1 MSHIN
6 LFLHRVQVCIRR
18 NRTNVLS
25 ADLIVGRFETAVTN
39 QNCTSNF
46 LIEHHAHLGF
56 QPRNHVEIRNI
67 NYVITIHL
75 LFLIDRSR
83 RGRTFQ
89 QRENLFFLQ
98 IALNVTFRTSIVFG
112 NICKDRFNARK
123 RGVMNAIHDFLHPA
137 HVTFDK
143 LRRVVKR
150 LRFREQIV
158 NLIDAIFRR
167 MSEKT
172 IFQTAI
178 TLGIANNSIHSIVAK
193 DILLLIILVKYIMFH
208 FVSSF
213 FIFVRN
219 SSIFERLT
227 DHGIYDCFLFF
238 GKRVKHVS
246 NGFLT
251 FGFLVFVCHLSIL
264 LIIFCGFRRMN
275 DYIFVISGIKFVHG
289 IIVFIVTMCHNIVD
303 ICTRICSG
311 ENKTEFSNFPM

>member
-1 MSHIN
+1 
-6 LFLHRVQVCIRR
+6 
-18 NRTNVLS
+18 
-25 ADLIVGRFETAVTN
+25 
-39 QNCTSNF
+39 
-46 LIEHHAHLGF
+46 
-56 QPRNHVEIRNI
+56 
-67 NYVITIHL
+67 
-75 LFLIDRSR
+75 
-83 RGRTFQ
+83 
-89 QRENLFFLQ
+89 
-98 IALNVTFRTSIVFG
+98 
-112 NICKDRFNARK
+112 
-123 RGVMNAIHDFLHPA
+123 MNAIHDFLHPA
-137 HVTFDK
+137 HVAFDK

-172 IFQTAI
+172 IFQAAI

-208 FVSSF
+208 FVFSF

-251 FGFLVFVCHLSIL
+251 FGFLVFIRHLSIL

-275 DYIFVISGIKFVHG
+275 DYIFIVSSIKLRYG
-289 IIVFIVTMCHNIVD
+289 IIGLILAMRHNTID
-303 ICTRICSG
+303 ICAGICSG